1 MEHLNQKLRLRL
13 CQISAVNSETNDG
26 TANTNAVRVAESKT
40 ANLAGLGQP
49 APSVGGRQEQDA
61 EVVENNPPSTSASRQ
76 TFLGWSGG
84 T

>member
-13 CQISAVNSETNDG
+13 CQISALNSETNDR
-26 TANTNAVRVAESKT
+26 TANTNAARVAESKT

-49 APSVGGRQEQDA
+49 GHSVRGRQEQDA
-61 EVVENNPPSTSASRQ
+61 EVVENNPPSASASRQ
-76 TFLGWSGG
+76 TFLGWSRG